1 MSIRSSEISHPNRNP
16 KGEAKY
22 LAKGQWWSSP
32 LRIITI
38 ELPPSNIK
46 DLDIEETVKHIADLG
61 ANVVIAFAL
70 SYLGGRAYY
79 QSTIA
84 QHHPDLGKRD
94 ILRETIEHG
103 RKQGLKVL
111 AYVNCTWGDSAV
123 AKEHP
128 DWAQRKSDGQL
139 QQEFGGA
146 STAMCPNSPYRD
158 YLLEVVS
165 ELVSNYDVDGIF
177 MDEPGFQSWC
187 ACRNCAAK
195 LKKDLGLE
203 LLIKQNWSDPNWL
216 KFIEWRYR
224 SVTEFASNVQRT
236 VKDIDPNKVC
246 FLQFHFPISSFLS
259 RRMPVFMYDILK
271 IGWRHGSEYTGWY
284 IPMIYGESLR
294 ELARFEDVLS
304 VEDYRS
310 LAQLPV
316 WWLGASINYVKS
328 VDENKPVFV
337 LIESPYIP
345 WNLVSLPEAELK
357 VSIASVVAN
366 GAQPWFAMY
375 GPGVAN
381 LKNWKAIGES
391 FKKLGELED
400 YLEKR
405 ERIKFAALLFS
416 ERTVH
421 LYGRNQVESRYLDHF
436 HGFYKA
442 LSQSHVPFD
451 VIHDDS
457 IASPKA
463 LEGYKVL
470 VLPNAACLSHT
481 ETSNIQRFVNNGGG
495 LVATFRSSLFDEKGN
510 QDSNLSLNDVL
521 GIDYLGSITS
531 SLFGYA
537 RIREQHE
544 ITERI
549 GIKNLIPC
557 VDEQLNVRPKGKART
572 LCTLLS
578 ASTSAFTTLGAE
590 TNLPTIVV
598 SDYGKGRTV
607 YFPGKPESIYLLY
620 GWDIYKDLL
629 ERSVKW
635 ASKSE
640 FPLTFENLPATVEVQ
655 AYHQPKN
662 NLFIVHLV
670 NYTSEMPRPINE
682 TLPVC
687 NVNCSM
693 RIPDGSRVGS
703 VRLLISGEELPWNA
717 KNEYVAFTVPRLN
730 EHEIICISCD
740 QD

>member
-1 MSIRSSEISHPNRNP
+1 MKGSSRRFHPNRNL

-22 LAKGQWWSSP
+22 LADDQWWSNP

-38 ELPPSNIK
+38 ELPPSDIK
-46 DLDIEETVKHIADLG
+46 DLDIEETVTKVADLG
-61 ANVVIAFAL
+61 ANVAVAFAL
-70 SYLGGRAYY
+70 SYVGARAYY

-84 QHHPDLGKRD
+84 PHHPDLGRRD
-94 ILRETIEHG
+94 ILRETIEHC

-111 AYVNCTWGDSAV
+111 AYVNCIWGDSAV

-128 DWAQRKSDGQL
+128 EWAQRKSDGQL

-146 STAMCPNSPYRD
+146 STAMCPNGPYKE
-158 YLLEVVS
+158 YLQKVVLEI
-165 ELVSNYDVDGIF
+165 VSNYDVDGVF

-187 ACRNCAAK
+187 ACENCAAK

-203 LLIKQNWSDPNWL
+203 LPTKQNWSDPNWL
-216 KFIEWRYR
+216 KFIEWRYK
-224 SVTEFASNVQRT
+224 SVTEFASSVYRT
-236 VKDIDPNKVC
+236 IKGIDSKKMC

-271 IGWRHGSEYTGWY
+271 IGWRHGSEYAGWY
-284 IPMIYGESLR
+284 IPMIYGENLR
-294 ELARFEDVLS
+294 ELMRHEDVLS

-310 LAQLPV
+310 LSQLPV
-316 WWLGASINYVKS
+316 WWLGASVRYAKS
-328 VDENKPVFV
+328 IDENKPVFV

-381 LKNWKAIGES
+381 LTNWKAIGES
-391 FKKLGELED
+391 FNKLRELEE

-405 ERIKFAALLFS
+405 ETIKFAALLFS

-421 LYGRNQVESRYLDHF
+421 LYGRNQVESRCLDHF

-451 VIHDDS
+451 VIHDDNL
-457 IASPKA
+457 ASPKT

-470 VLPNAACLSHT
+470 VLPNAACLSQADT
-481 ETSNIQRFVNNGGG
+481 LNIQRFVKNGGG
-495 LVATFRSSLFDEKGN
+495 VVATFRSSLFDDKGN
-510 QDSNLSLNDVL
+510 QLSNLSLNEVL
-521 GIDYLGSITS
+521 GVDYLGSITS

-537 RIREQHE
+537 RIRGQHE
-544 ITERI
+544 ITEQVGVENI
-549 GIKNLIPC
+549 IPC
-557 VDEQLNVRPKGKART
+557 VDEQLNVKTKGKARS
-572 LCTLLS
+572 LCSILS

-590 TNLPTIVV
+590 TSLPTIVV

-607 YFPGKPESIYLLY
+607 YFPGKPESIFLSY
-620 GWDIYKDLL
+620 GWDIYRALL

-635 ASKSE
+635 TCKTE
-640 FPLTFENLPATVEVQ
+640 LPLTFENLPNTVEVQ
-655 AYHQPKN
+655 AYYQPAN
-662 NLFIVHLV
+662 SRFVVHLV

-693 RIPDGSRVGS
+693 RIPTDSRIRS
-703 VRLLISGEELPWNA
+703 VKLLVSGKEPPWNT
-717 KNEYVAFTVPRLN
+717 KNGYVTFTVPKID
-730 EHEIICISCD
+730 EHEIICISWE
-740 QD
+740 QG